1 MNIKKHYSLQ
11 CRHQIFQA
19 NQGIF
24 FWHIDILSAFK
35 TELAIVKEEVSV
47 RLISFVYN
55 GIKIYNEAD
64 VVQEDKNNY
73 IIYGN
78 KTFEVER

>member
-1 MNIKKHYSLQ
+1 VL
-11 CRHQIFQA
+11 
-19 NQGIF
+19 
-24 FWHIDILSAFK
+24 
-35 TELAIVKEEVSV
+35 SV
-47 RLISFVYN
+47 RLILFAYN

-64 VVQEDKNNY
+64 VVQEDKYNY

>member
-1 MNIKKHYSLQ
+1 MKNTTVYNVDIRFCKPIKV
-11 CRHQIFQA
+11 F
-19 NQGIF
+19 F
-24 FWHIDILSAFK
+24 FWQIDILSAFK
-35 TELAIVKEEVSV
+35 TELAIVKEVSSV
-47 RLISFVYN
+47 RLILFAYN

-64 VVQEDKNNY
+64 VVQEDKYNY

>member
-1 MNIKKHYSLQ
+1 MKNTTVYNVDIRFFKPIKV
-11 CRHQIFQA
+11 F
-19 NQGIF
+19 F

-35 TELAIVKEEVSV
+35 TELAIVKEVLSV
-47 RLISFVYN
+47 RLILFAYN

-64 VVQEDKNNY
+64 VVQEDKYNY